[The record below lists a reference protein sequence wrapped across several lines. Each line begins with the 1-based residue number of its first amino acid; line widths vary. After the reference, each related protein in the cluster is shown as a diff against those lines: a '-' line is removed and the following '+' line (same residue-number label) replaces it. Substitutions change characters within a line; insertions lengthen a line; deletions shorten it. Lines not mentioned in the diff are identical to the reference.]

1 MLGLR
6 LLLFCIVLSGLPAP
20 VLAQASINLSAL
32 EQNGYLAVGRDLEF
46 IQENSIPLAL
56 ADILDR
62 GQLFDWQTVGR
73 ETVNLGFSNHA
84 YWFRFDINNDSTQNQ
99 SVLIT
104 IGYPLLDKVDLYSVI
119 EKNGAADTIQSFSAG
134 DLYPYHEQQIRHPDS
149 VFPVQIDAGQV
160 VKIYFRIETTSS
172 VQFWTNIWKPS
183 AFYENDRWKYLVWG
197 IFIGL
202 MVIMALYNLFLFF
215 ATGDKSYFYFVFT
228 ALGYVGVEG
237 IFSGTAFAYVWPE
250 SVWWN
255 DISLIVI
262 SSIALASL
270 ARFSKLFL
278 DLANRMP
285 KFAGLMESYFW
296 ACLLCAVAG
305 FFLPYSTMIK
315 ITAVFVAIVPISAY
329 SAGIYLWF
337 QGLKSARFF
346 VLAFSFFTLAAVAFV
361 LNKYGLIGRNILT
374 ENAIHLG
381 SAVVVTF
388 LSLALADR
396 INEEREQ
403 KQKAQKGSILHL
415 QQYQD
420 LYQNS
425 LEGIFRIDKSGK
437 PLSVNPALA
446 KLFGFPSQEVFMREV
461 GNIGDYLS
469 AGKSAVKMLL
479 MDLEHQNPVKDF
491 ELKGK
496 TRSGTIFWG
505 IVFARLVYDQ
515 KLGDCVIDGS
525 INNITERKLSE
536 QKLNY
541 LARHDPLTD
550 LINRAEFETRLG
562 NALRHCREM
571 NVPHAL
577 FYMDL
582 DQFKVVNDTCSHAA
596 GDELLKQI
604 ALVFRSNLRQRDSL
618 ARLGGD
624 EFGVLLEQCD
634 VEKAEEIA
642 QLIRAAVN
650 EFRFSWKHQ
659 TFGLGISIGVVG
671 VNAHSKSVQQLLSLA
686 DTACY
691 AAKDAGRNRVYVYD
705 ETTGNL
711 KQRRSEMQLVSKI
724 REAINNDRLVLYKQ
738 EIAPM
743 KVTNEGTYYEILV
756 RMNDGGHLIQPGAI
770 IPAAERFNLMPA
782 IDRWVVDTLFSW
794 LSSHPEA
801 LQNIR
806 IISVNLS
813 GQSISDID
821 FSEFL
826 KGSFAAYNIPGEK
839 ICFEITETV
848 AISSLTETLRFIETI
863 RSYGA
868 NFALDDFGTGFSS
881 YSYLK
886 TLPVNILKIDG
897 SFIREIDQ
905 DTTDRVM
912 VKSMTEI
919 AHSMGL
925 VVVAESVENKAALK
939 VLNELDVNYAQGFF
953 IGKPNP
959 LESKEPLMGPV
970 FG

>member
-6 LLLFCIVLSGLPAP
+6 LLLFYIVFSGFP
-20 VLAQASINLSAL
+20 VPILAQTPINLSAL
-32 EQNGYLAVGRDLEF
+32 QIDGHLEIGPNLEF
-46 IQENSIPLAL
+46 VEESSTPITLS
-56 ADILDR
+56 DIIDNR
-62 GQLFDWQTVGR
+62 QSFDWRKVAQDS
-73 ETVNLGFSNHA
+73 VNLGFSNHA
-84 YWFRFDINNDSTQNQ
+84 YWFRFNIDNDSTLTQ
-99 SVLIT
+99 SILFEID
-104 IGYPLLDKVDLYSVI
+104 YPLLDKVDLYVVTTQ
-119 EKNGAADTIQSFSAG
+119 NGSEHIQSFTAG
-134 DLYPYHEQQIRHPDS
+134 DFYPYNDQQIRHPGS
-149 VFPVQIDAGQV
+149 IFPFQIDPGQISI
-160 VKIYFRIETTSS
+160 IYFRIETTSS
-172 VQFWTNIWKPS
+172 MQFSANIWQPAK
-183 AFYENDRWKYLVWG
+183 FYENDRWEFLVWG

-202 MVIMALYNLFLFF
+202 MAIMALYNLFLFF
-215 ATGDKSYFYFVFT
+215 ATGDKSYVYFVFT

-237 IFSGTAFAYVWPE
+237 IFSGTAFAYMWPE
-250 SVWWN
+250 SVRWN
-255 DISLIVI
+255 DICLIVI

-278 DLANRMP
+278 GLSEKMP
-285 KFAGLMESYFW
+285 KTAWLMEGYFW
-296 ACLLCAVAG
+296 ICLVNAVAG
-305 FFLPYSTMIK
+305 FILPYSTMIK
-315 ITAVFVAIVPISAY
+315 ITAVFVAIVPLSAY
-329 SAGIYLWF
+329 SAGIYLWL

-346 VLAFSFFTLAAVAFV
+346 VLAFSFFTLAAIAFV

-396 INEEREQ
+396 ISEDRQQ
-403 KQKAQKGSILHL
+403 KHTAQKKSILHL

-425 LEGIFRIDKSGK
+425 LEGIFRIDKKGK
-437 PLSVNPALA
+437 PISVNPALA
-446 KLFGFPSQEVFMREV
+446 KLFGFSSQETFMREV
-461 GNIGDYLS
+461 TNIGDYLS
-469 AGKSAVKMLL
+469 AGKSAVQMLL
-479 MDLEHQNPVKDF
+479 MDLEHQNPVTEF

-496 TRSGTIFWG
+496 TKDGTIFWG
-505 IVFARLVYDQ
+505 IVFARLVYDRTI
-515 KLGDCVIDGS
+515 GDHVIDGS
-525 INNITERKLSE
+525 INNITERKLGE
-536 QKLNY
+536 EKLNY

-550 LINRAEFETRLG
+550 LINRAEFENRL
-562 NALRHCREM
+562 NIALLHCREM
-571 NVPHAL
+571 NVLHAM

-604 ALVFRSNLRQRDSL
+604 ALVFRTHLRQRDSL

-634 VEKAEEIA
+634 MEKAQEIA
-642 QLIRAAVN
+642 HLIRIAVN
-650 EFRFSWKHQ
+650 EFRFTWKKQ

-691 AAKDAGRNRVYVYD
+691 AAKDAGRNRVYVCD

-711 KQRRSEMQLVSKI
+711 KKRQSEMQLVSTI
-724 REAINNDRLVLYKQ
+724 REAINNDKLVLYKQ
-738 EIAPM
+738 DIASTS
-743 KVTNEGTYYEILV
+743 KSNKGDYFEILV
-756 RMNDGGHLIQPGAI
+756 RMVNGNQLTPPGAI
-770 IPAAERFNLMPA
+770 LPAAERFNLMPA
-782 IDRWVVDTLFSW
+782 LDRWVIETLFNW
-794 LSSHPEA
+794 LSNHPDA
-801 LQNIR
+801 LQNLHIV
-806 IISVNLS
+806 SVNLS
-813 GQSISDID
+813 GQSISDVD

-826 KGSFAAYNIPGEK
+826 KASFLGHNIPGEK

-848 AISSLTETLRFIETI
+848 AISNLKETLRFIETI

-868 NFALDDFGTGFSS
+868 HFALDDFGTGFSS

-897 SFIREIDQ
+897 SFIREIHEDPI
-905 DTTDRVM
+905 DRVM

-925 VVVAESVENKAALK
+925 EVVAESVENRAALE
-939 VLNELDVNYAQGFF
+939 VLKTLDVNFAQGFF
-953 IGKPNP
+953 IGKPTP
-959 LESKEPLMGPV
+959 LTSNGTIKRSVSM
-970 FG
+970 